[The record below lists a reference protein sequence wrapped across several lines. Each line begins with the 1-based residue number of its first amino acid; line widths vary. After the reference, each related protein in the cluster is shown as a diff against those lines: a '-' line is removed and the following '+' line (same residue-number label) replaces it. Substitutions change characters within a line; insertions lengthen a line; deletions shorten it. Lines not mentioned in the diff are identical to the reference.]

1 MPSRIL
7 PDSVPSILRC
17 LTAAQDKY
25 AGTAAPDRALSVA
38 QMALIS
44 GGPTSYL
51 VRLNAADQALRLALA
66 AQAPLT
72 ADLAVQAARA
82 RMFVSHFHQVLDL
95 GIARGKFAAGARS
108 FYGRDVHAT
117 SIPNLDTY
125 QSLAEAVLNVGTGES
140 ARATAEGGSHV
151 PMALPSASEVE
162 DAVQPFMDGRTSSA
176 TAQSHTNA
184 KQEAVQALLPEGL
197 ALTVDVYD
205 TVEFFYRKDTD
216 AASRR
221 DKCREWG
228 VVYTYGAGEVPP
240 VPEQADIT
248 DITTPGPG
256 QVHFHYDAL
265 NAVMFDV
272 FHKPPLA
279 AVFLKVAEDVEAKVY
294 QVSGLVVGA
303 HEFKVLGR
311 NDAGDGPESAV
322 AVVQVN

>member
-1 MPSRIL
+1 MN
-7 PDSVPSILRC
+7 
-17 LTAAQDKY
+17 
-25 AGTAAPDRALSVA
+25 
-38 QMALIS
+38 LIS
-44 GGPTSYL
+44 ISPTSYL
-51 VRLNAADQALRLALA
+51 TRFSTADQALRLATA
-66 AQAPLT
+66 AQAPLS
-72 ADLAVQAARA
+72 AELAVQAVRT

-95 GIARGKFAAGARS
+95 GIARGKFATGARS

-140 ARATAEGGSHV
+140 ARATAEGAAHV
-151 PMALPSASEVE
+151 PMAMPSASEVD
-162 DAVQPFMDGRTSSA
+162 DAVGLFMDARSYSA
-176 TAQSHTNA
+176 TAQSNTNA
-184 KQEAVQALLPEGL
+184 KQEAVQALLAEGL

-221 DKCREWG
+221 AKCREWG
-228 VVYTYGAGEVPP
+228 MVYTYGAGETPP

-265 NAVMFDV
+265 NAEVFDV
-272 FHKPPLA
+272 FHKAPA
-279 AVFLKVAEDVEAKVY
+279 AVEFLKVAEDVEAKVY
-294 QVSGLVVGA
+294 QASGLVVGA
-303 HEFKVLGR
+303 HEFKVVGR